1 MCRQRHGKKFSRNEN
16 RKKSEQQGTQ
26 SQYKQSQSKVSSL
39 EGQQDALEEEI
50 QELDSQLVE
59 VIASVSLMQ
68 DQISDTEKQIVKA
81 QEDYDVAKA
90 QEDAQYLAM
99 KKRLRYL
106 YEKGDT
112 SYIEILSNASN
123 WSGMLN
129 QANYVEKLYEYD
141 KQMLNRY
148 ILIKEEVAQK
158 KNDLEDKRATW
169 KRRNMSWKRNKA
181 SMQQMIDEKSPRR
194 TISTRRL
201 RKQGRKLRHIKR

>member
-1 MCRQRHGKKFSRNEN
+1 M
-16 RKKSEQQGTQ
+16 
-26 SQYKQSQSKVSSL
+26 
-39 EGQQDALEEEI
+39 EEEI

-141 KQMLNRY
+141 KQMLQDRLDYELDTISSMGFVDYFLIVWDFIKYARDHDIMVGPGRGSAAGSLVAYTLGITQLDPIRY
-148 ILIKEEVAQK
+148 
-158 KNDLEDKRATW
+158 DLLFERFLNPERVTICLLYT
-169 KRRNMSWKRNKA
+169 SP
-181 SMQQMIDEKSPRR
+181 SPRDR
-194 TISTRRL
+194 
-201 RKQGRKLRHIKR
+201 G